1 MRERQYGKRR
11 NIKGIQTITMPKWGL
26 SMKEGKVA
34 GWLVG
39 EGDSITPGDELIDIE
54 TEKISSAVEAADA
67 GVLRRCVAQE
77 GDVLPVG
84 GLLGIVADESVADAD
99 IDAFVTDFQAN
110 FVPPEDDDEDGGPAT
125 ESVEIAGRTIRY
137 LTRGEGGTPV
147 ILIHGFGG
155 DLNNWLFNHEAL
167 AAKRVVHALDL
178 PGHGSSSKDVGEG
191 TVGFFADVVTGFA
204 DALEIESAHLVGHSM
219 GGAIALAVARA
230 APGRVASITLIG
242 SAGLGSDIDGDYLEG
257 FISAERRKDLKPHV
271 EKLFSDP
278 ALVTR
283 QLINDLLAFKRIDG
297 VTEALSTVR
306 GAFAPDGSQ
315 AEDLRD
321 VAGSVPTLVIWGA
334 GDQIIPASHADG
346 LPDGVDCTV
355 MDGQG
360 HMVQMEN
367 ATEVNR
373 LIDERV
379 G

>member
-1 MRERQYGKRR
+1 MSE
-11 NIKGIQTITMPKWGL
+11 GIRTVCMPKWGL

-34 GWLVG
+34 GWLVD
-39 EGDSITPGDELIDIE
+39 EGDSITPGDEIIDIE

-178 PGHGSSSKDVGEG
+178 PGHGSSSKDVGDG
-191 TVGFFADVVTGFA
+191 SIGFFADIVTGFA
-204 DALEIESAHLVGHSM
+204 DALEIESRPSRGPLHGRRDR
-219 GGAIALAVARA
+219 ARRG
-230 APGRVASITLIG
+230 PRGTGRVASITLIG
-242 SAGLGSDIDGDYLEG
+242 SAGLGSEIDGDYLQG

-283 QLINDLLAFKRIDG
+283 QLVNDLLAFKRIDG
-297 VTEALSTVR
+297 VTDALSTIK
-306 GAFAPDGSQ
+306 GAFAPDGAQ
-315 AEDLRD
+315 TEDLRD

-355 MDGQG
+355 MEGQG

>member
-1 MRERQYGKRR
+1 MSE
-11 NIKGIQTITMPKWGL
+11 GIRPLCMPKWGL

-39 EGDSITPGDELIDIE
+39 EGDSITPGDEIVDIE
-54 TEKISSAVEAADA
+54 TEKISSAVEAADP

-99 IDAFVTDFQAN
+99 IDAFVSDFLAN
-110 FVPPEDDDEDGGPAT
+110 FVPPEDDDEDSGPAT
-125 ESVEIAGRTIRY
+125 ETVEVAGRAIRY

-167 AAKRVVHALDL
+167 AATRAVHALDL
-178 PGHGSSSKDVGEG
+178 PGHGSSSKDAGDG
-191 TVGFFADVVTGFA
+191 SIGFFAGIVTGFA
-204 DALEIESAHLVGHSM
+204 DALGIEQAHLVGHSM
-219 GGAIALAVARA
+219 GGAIALAMARS
-230 APGRVASITLIG
+230 APARVVSITLIG
-242 SAGLGSDIDGDYLEG
+242 SAGLGSEIDGDYLEG

-297 VTEALSTVR
+297 VTAALGTVR
-306 GAFAPDGSQ
+306 DAFAPGGAQ
-315 AEDLRD
+315 AEAMRD

-355 MDGQG
+355 MEGQG
-360 HMVQMEN
+360 HMVQMEA

>member
-1 MRERQYGKRR
+1 
-11 NIKGIQTITMPKWGL
+11 MPKWGL

-39 EGDSITPGDELIDIE
+39 EGDSLTPGDEVIDIE

-110 FVPPEDDDEDGGPAT
+110 FVPPEDDDEDSGPAT
-125 ESVEIAGRTIRY
+125 ETVEIDGRQIRY

-155 DLNNWLFNHEAL
+155 DLNNWCSTTRRSPRRGRSTPSTCRGT
-167 AAKRVVHALDL
+167 AAPARMRATARSA
-178 PGHGSSSKDVGEG
+178 SSPESSPASPMPLG
-191 TVGFFADVVTGFA
+191 
-204 DALEIESAHLVGHSM
+204 IEKAHLVGHSM
-219 GGAIALAVARA
+219 GGAIALAMARS
-230 APGRVASITLIG
+230 APARVASITLIG
-242 SAGLGSDIDGDYLEG
+242 SAGLGSEIDGDYLEG
-257 FISAERRKDLKPHV
+257 FISAERRKGLKPHV

-297 VTEALSTVR
+297 VTAALGTIR
-306 GAFAPDGSQ
+306 DAFAPGGAQ
-315 AEDLRD
+315 AEVMRD
-321 VAGSVPTLVIWGA
+321 VAGSVPTLVLWGA
-334 GDQIIPASHADG
+334 GDQIIPASHAEG

-355 MDGQG
+355 LDGQG
-360 HMVQMEN
+360 HMVQMEA

-373 LIDERV
+373 LIDKHV

>member
-1 MRERQYGKRR
+1 MSEAIRP
-11 NIKGIQTITMPKWGL
+11 ICMPKWGL

-39 EGDSITPGDELIDIE
+39 EGDALTPGDEVIDIE

-67 GVLRRCVAQE
+67 GVLRRHVAQE

-84 GLLGIVADESVADAD
+84 GLLGIVADESVADGD

-110 FVPPEDDDEDGGPAT
+110 FVPPEDDDEDSGPAT
-125 ESVEIAGRTIRY
+125 ETVEVAGRNIRY
-137 LTRGEGGTPV
+137 LTKGEGGTPV

-155 DLNNWLFNHEAL
+155 DLNNWLFNHDAL
-167 AAKRVVHALDL
+167 AAKRAVHALDL
-178 PGHGSSSKDVGEG
+178 PGHGSSSKGRG
-191 TVGFFADVVTGFA
+191 RRLARLLRRHIVTGFA
-204 DALEIESAHLVGHSM
+204 DALGIEQAHLVGHSM

-230 APGRVASITLIG
+230 APARVASITLIG

-278 ALVTR
+278 TLVTR
-283 QLINDLLAFKRIDG
+283 QLVNDLLAFKRIDG
-297 VTEALSTVR
+297 VTAALGTVR
-306 GAFAPDGSQ
+306 DAFAPGGAQ
-315 AEDLRD
+315 AEVMRD

-334 GDQIIPASHADG
+334 GDQIIPASHAEG

-355 MDGQG
+355 LDGQG
-360 HMVQMEN
+360 HMVQMEA

-379 G
+379 S

>member
-1 MRERQYGKRR
+1 MGNGENQ
-11 NIKGIQTITMPKWGL
+11 GIRVITMPKWGL

-39 EGDSITPGDELIDIE
+39 EGDSITPGDEVIDIE

-84 GLLGIVADESVADAD
+84 GLLGIVADESVDDAD
-99 IDAFVTDFQAN
+99 IDAFVTDFLAN
-110 FVPPEDDDEDGGPAT
+110 FVPPEDDDEDSGPAT
-125 ESVEIAGRTIRY
+125 ETVEIDGRQIRY
-137 LTRGEGGTPV
+137 LTRGEGGVPV

-167 AAKRVVHALDL
+167 AATRTVHALDL
-178 PGHGSSSKDVGEG
+178 PGHGSSSKDAGDG
-191 TVGFFADVVTGFA
+191 SDRLLRQRRHGLRRCAGDRAGA
-204 DALEIESAHLVGHSM
+204 SRGPLHGWRHL
-219 GGAIALAVARA
+219 ACRVAKA
-230 APGRVASITLIG
+230 APARVASITLIG
-242 SAGLGSDIDGDYLEG
+242 SAGLGSEIDGDYLEG

-283 QLINDLLAFKRIDG
+283 QLVNDLLAFKRIDG
-297 VTEALSTVR
+297 VTAALSTVR
-306 GAFAPDGSQ
+306 DAFAPGGAQ
-315 AEDLRD
+315 AEVMRD
-321 VAGSVPTLVIWGA
+321 VAGNVPTLVIWGA

-346 LPDGVDCTV
+346 LPDGVNCTV
-355 MDGQG
+355 LDGQG
-360 HMVQMEN
+360 HMVQMEA

-373 LIDERV
+373 VIDEHV

>member
-1 MRERQYGKRR
+1 MSE
-11 NIKGIQTITMPKWGL
+11 GIRTICMPKWGL

-39 EGDSITPGDELIDIE
+39 EGDSITPGDEIIDIE

-84 GLLGIVADESVADAD
+84 GLLGIVADESVADGD

-110 FVPPEDDDEDGGPAT
+110 FVPPEDDDEDSGPAT
-125 ESVEIAGRTIRY
+125 ETVEIDGRQVRY

-178 PGHGSSSKDVGEG
+178 PGHGSSSKDVGDG
-191 TVGFFADVVTGFA
+191 SIGFFADIVTGFA
-204 DALEIESAHLVGHSM
+204 DALGVEQAHLVGHSM

-230 APGRVASITLIG
+230 APARVASVTLIG
-242 SAGLGSDIDGDYLEG
+242 SAGLGGDIDGDYLEG
-257 FISAERRKDLKPHV
+257 FIAAERRKDLKPHV

-283 QLINDLLAFKRIDG
+283 QLVNDLLAFKRIDG
-297 VTEALSTVR
+297 VTAALGTIR
-306 GAFAPDGSQ
+306 DAFAPGGAQ
-315 AEDLRD
+315 AESLRD
-321 VAGSVPTLVIWGA
+321 VAGSVPTLVIWGD
-334 GDQIIPASHADG
+334 GDQIIPASHAEG
-346 LPDGVDCTV
+346 LGDGVDCTV
-355 MDGQG
+355 MAGQG
-360 HMVQMEN
+360 HMVQMEA

>member
-1 MRERQYGKRR
+1 MSE
-11 NIKGIQTITMPKWGL
+11 GIRPICMPKWGL

-39 EGDSITPGDELIDIE
+39 EGDSITPGDEVIDIE

-77 GDVLPVG
+77 GEVLPIG
-84 GLLGIVADESVADAD
+84 ALLGIVADESVADGD

-110 FVPPEDDDEDGGPAT
+110 FVPPEDDDEDSGPAT
-125 ESVEIAGRTIRY
+125 ETMEIAGRQIRY
-137 LTRGEGGTPV
+137 LSKGEGGVPV

-155 DLNNWLFNHEAL
+155 DLNNWLFNHDAL
-167 AAKRVVHALDL
+167 AAKRAVHALDL
-178 PGHGSSSKDVGEG
+178 PGHGSSAKDVGDG
-191 TVGFFADVVTGFA
+191 SIGFFADIVTGFA
-204 DALEIESAHLVGHSM
+204 DALGIEQAHLVGHSM

-230 APGRVASITLIG
+230 APARVASLTLIG

-297 VTEALSTVR
+297 VTAALGTIRDS
-306 GAFAPDGSQ
+306 FAPGGAQ

-321 VAGSVPTLVIWGA
+321 AAGSVPTLVIWGA
-334 GDQIIPASHADG
+334 GDRIIPASHAEG
-346 LPDGVDCTV
+346 LPGGVDCRV
-355 MDGQG
+355 LDGQG
-360 HMVQMEN
+360 HMVQMEA

-373 LIDERV
+373 LIDERL

>member
-1 MRERQYGKRR
+1 MR
-11 NIKGIQTITMPKWGL
+11 
-26 SMKEGKVA
+26 
-34 GWLVG
+34 
-39 EGDSITPGDELIDIE
+39 
-54 TEKISSAVEAADA
+54 
-67 GVLRRCVAQE
+67 
-77 GDVLPVG
+77 
-84 GLLGIVADESVADAD
+84 
-99 IDAFVTDFQAN
+99 
-110 FVPPEDDDEDGGPAT
+110 
-125 ESVEIAGRTIRY
+125 
-137 LTRGEGGTPV
+137 
-147 ILIHGFGG
+147 
-155 DLNNWLFNHEAL
+155 
-167 AAKRVVHALDL
+167 
-178 PGHGSSSKDVGEG
+178 
-191 TVGFFADVVTGFA
+191 
-204 DALEIESAHLVGHSM
+204 LEIESAHLVGHSM

-297 VTEALSTVR
+297 VTAALSTVR
-306 GAFAPDGSQ
+306 DAFAPGGAQ
-315 AEDLRD
+315 AEAMRD

-360 HMVQMEN
+360 HMVQMEA

-373 LIDERV
+373 LIDERL